1 MLPSKLGEQAMDE
14 NRLARSRSA
23 RAGTAG
29 TVAMGLLAYGLCSAG
44 LHQLESQRLWVL
56 PAVLAAL
63 LTAVR
68 LHRRAPA
75 AAPGLPSV
83 LIILLLFQGLASL
96 ALEVSLPMAWL
107 LAAPLVFL
115 AVLPRPLSEE
125 GLRGLPWLLLMP
137 AMLWTLPTLIQYG
150 WYAAPAPATR
160 DPNVVGDVW
169 ALALIFAIH
178 QGVGPGARNG
188 RVALLALAAAG
199 ASLVLFAVLGARI
212 AGILAGVG
220 LLLLMT
226 LRRDRRLA
234 PVVVAYGFGWLM
246 AGPFSEAVLGRSL
259 EGLGSGF
266 AQAGH
271 RTMLLASA
279 LALFQEAPLFG
290 GGLMTFG
297 LRQGA
302 AAATLGLPGRAP
314 MVHSDFVQW
323 LAELGLLG
331 AGALTLLLFP
341 GLWAAL
347 RCVAR
352 GLRAPLS
359 AADPAVPWALGLG
372 LVLGHSL
379 VNFPLYDP
387 GLWLFVVLARGVL
400 APLPAA
406 APGSAAFQ
414 ALRRALPLLS
424 LPALGALLLLSA
436 LAVLQGPAA
445 QRLGPGAVFQGAV
458 RISALAPFLAEPWAL
473 QARAAAQ
480 QWHAG
485 GRAPAL
491 EAYIASS
498 FAAARE
504 RGPLYPLYYAEEAE
518 FLAATGQSAQA
529 EAVLGA
535 GFAVDP
541 ASPRLWAARLAVA
554 SEGNRGAIARA
565 WVPHCAYGWQRWP
578 AMAQRLAEALPP
590 PEGGQE
596 AAAFA
601 ACQRLR

>member
-1 MLPSKLGEQAMDE
+1 MPGEQLV
-14 NRLARSRSA
+14 NKKRLARSLSS
-23 RAGTAG
+23 GTGVPPILA
-29 TVAMGLLAYGLCSAG
+29 VGLLAYGLCTAG
-44 LHQLESQRLWVL
+44 LHQLETQRLWVV
-56 PAVLAAL
+56 PATLIAL
-63 LTAVR
+63 LTVAWLRRRTKAAV
-68 LHRRAPA
+68 
-75 AAPGLPSV
+75 PSMPLA
-83 LIILLLFQGLASL
+83 LITLLLMQGLASP

-107 LAAPLVFL
+107 LAVPVLFL
-115 AVLPRPLSEE
+115 AVLPRPLPEA
-125 GLRGLPWLLLMP
+125 GGRGLPWLLLVP
-137 AMLWTLPTLIQYG
+137 ALLWTVPTLVQYG
-150 WYAAPAPATR
+150 GYSAPAPETR

-169 ALALIFAIH
+169 ALALLFAAH
-178 QGVGPGARNG
+178 QGVGPERRKGLL
-188 RVALLALAAAG
+188 VLLALGAG
-199 ASLVLFAVLGARI
+199 AVSLGLFALLGARI
-212 AGILAGVG
+212 AGVLAGMG
-220 LLLLMT
+220 LLLLAA

-234 PVVVAYGFGWLM
+234 WILLAYGLGWLC
-246 AGPFSEAVLGRSL
+246 AGPFSEIVLARPA
-259 EGLGSGF
+259 EGLGAGF

-271 RTMLLASA
+271 RAMLLASA

-302 AAATLGLPGRAP
+302 AAAALGLPGRAP
-314 MVHSDFVQW
+314 MVHNDFAQW
-323 LAELGLLG
+323 LAELGLIG
-331 AGALTLLLFP
+331 AGALLILLLP

-347 RCVAR
+347 RCLAR
-352 GLRAPLS
+352 GVRAPRP
-359 AADPAVPWALGLG
+359 AAGQALPWALGFG

-400 APLPAA
+400 APLPA
-406 APGSAAFQ
+406 GSAGSPAFQ
-414 ALRRALPLLS
+414 VLGRGLPLLW
-424 LPALGALLLLSA
+424 LPALGALGLLSA
-436 LAVLQGPAA
+436 VGLLQGPAA
-445 QRLGPGAVFQGAV
+445 QRFGPSVAFHGAV

-480 QWHAG
+480 QWRAG

-518 FLAATGQSAQA
+518 FLGALGMAGEA
-529 EAVLGA
+529 EAVLRA

-554 SEGNRGAIARA
+554 PEPERAAVARA

-578 AMAQRLAEALPP
+578 AMAEALAAALPP
-590 PEGGQE
+590 PDGLEE

-601 ACQRLR
+601 VCRGPA